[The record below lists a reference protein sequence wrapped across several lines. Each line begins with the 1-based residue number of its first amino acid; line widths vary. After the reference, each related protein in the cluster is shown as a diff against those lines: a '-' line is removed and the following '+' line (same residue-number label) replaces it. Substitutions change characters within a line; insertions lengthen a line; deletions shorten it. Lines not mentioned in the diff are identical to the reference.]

1 MAGNK
6 TLQKFKD
13 SKIPKKGKGKIIIEI
28 PIYEA
33 PHTSSKIIGHI
44 PKNKEITWISKSVC
58 DEREW
63 IRCNQDYS
71 FGYIVGYEKEG
82 KCNLDINTIKEK
94 KEEIKIG
101 NKPEIVPLT
110 KEEINLG
117 NEAWKEIWNDI
128 NEEEKNGYNDNNES
142 KTNNSTENDENN
154 KSDFIRLDDDKS
166 KTSEINSNEEELDNW
181 DGTFENDITKID
193 FFKAQNDKLIND
205 IKCQI
210 NSNNNNNNIKN
221 NKNNNKNK
229 NNKSNNNNKNNKNN
243 NSNNNNKNNNNNN
256 SNNNNNYDDNNNNS
270 DDDDDDNALSKAINS
285 VMDEISKADKE
296 KAEKE
301 QKRKEKKKENE
312 ELCRK
317 INEASKIKMK
327 EIRKKKPDKDDKY
340 KTNKQLKKEA
350 KDEGHVLIDGKIYPM
365 DFSSCPGDMNQA
377 MRDAKRLNNV
387 PENAEPKE
395 VYANYGLDK
404 KIQNG
409 YVYVY
414 EDIYGKMVVLRDD
427 RDGHL
432 YEGGYEIPP
441 HINDLTEK
449 KRHFFYNG
457 EGNLHNLPRL
467 NYNKVEGINVQKE
480 N

>member
-13 SKIPKKGKGKIIIEI
+13 SKIPKKGKGKITIEI

-82 KCNLDINTIKEK
+82 KCNLDIKTIKEK
-94 KEEIKIG
+94 KEEIKSD
-101 NKPEIVPLT
+101 NKPDIAPLT

-154 KSDFIRLDDDKS
+154 KSDLD
-166 KTSEINSNEEELDNW
+166 ELDNW
-181 DGTFENDITKID
+181 DGTFENDINKIP
-193 FFKAQNDKLIND
+193 FYKAQNDKLIND
-205 IKCQI
+205 INQLK
-210 NSNNNNNNIKN
+210 NGSNNNNNI
-221 NKNNNKNK
+221 NKKNK
-229 NNKSNNNNKNNKNN
+229 NNKKKKSGNNGGNG
-243 NSNNNNKNNNNNN
+243 NNNNNN
-256 SNNNNNYDDNNNNS
+256 NNNNNYKDDDNNSNDDSDDDDNNNNN
-270 DDDDDDNALSKAINS
+270 DDKAFSKAVNS

-296 KAEKE
+296 KAKKE

-312 ELCRK
+312 ELCKK
-317 INEASKIKMK
+317 INDATKIKMK
-327 EIRKKKPDKDDKY
+327 EISNKKPDKDDKY
-340 KTNKQLKKEA
+340 KTNKQLKKEE
-350 KDEGHVLIDGKIYPM
+350 KDERHVLIDGKIYPM
-365 DFSSCPGDMNQA
+365 DYSSCPGDMNQA
-377 MRDAKRLNNV
+377 MSDAKKLNNI
-387 PENAEPKE
+387 PENADPIE

-414 EDIYGKMVVLRDD
+414 KDIYGKTVVLRDD
-427 RDGHL
+427 RDGHSF
-432 YEGGYEIPP
+432 EGGYRIPP
-441 HINDLTEK
+441 HINDLSEK
-449 KRHFFYNG
+449 KRHFYYNG
-457 EGNLHNLPRL
+457 EGNLPNLPVL
-467 NYNKVEGINVQKE
+467 SYEKKKGINIQDDK
-480 N
+480 